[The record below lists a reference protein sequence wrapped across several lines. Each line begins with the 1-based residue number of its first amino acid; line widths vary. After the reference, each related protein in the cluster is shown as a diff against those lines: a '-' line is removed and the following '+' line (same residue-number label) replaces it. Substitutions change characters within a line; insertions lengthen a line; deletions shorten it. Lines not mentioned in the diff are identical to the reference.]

1 MVVQVGGVNGIWRRL
16 MNDGVGIVM
25 VSNVHSLLGK
35 KPETQKDRKF
45 SPDSHTQVLILSKRN
60 EKN

>member
-1 MVVQVGGVNGIWRRL
+1 
-16 MNDGVGIVM
+16 MNDGVVIVM